1 MLEKRDD
8 SARWSR
14 LFYFMALGLVQE
26 AQMNPYCLSC
36 GEELDEG
43 DDGICPRCGEDGD
56 EDEDTAYDDDEEY
69 E

>member
-1 MLEKRDD
+1 
-8 SARWSR
+8 
-14 LFYFMALGLVQE
+14 MALGLVQE